1 MTKVE
6 IMPDDN
12 EIMVFFDNWLCTIE
26 VDVYETY
33 GNNTRNNTII
43 TMPSEDYRYLGMGEI
58 NKLIEKTIQN
68 PLLMK
73 ELQRLSQQVK
83 KGTKIPCHE
92 NSVEKLV
99 DSCISLIRE
108 YIEELEKELK
118 DILKKAKKTED
129 IGRKSK
135 EIRDATILYEKIRVG
150 KKALKPTAKLYI
162 QSCGD

>member
-12 EIMVFFDNWLCTIE
+12 EIMVFFDNWICTIE
-26 VDVYETY
+26 VDTVY
-33 GNNTRNNTII
+33 GNNAII
-43 TMPSEDYRYLGMGEI
+43 TMPSEDYRYLGNGKI
-58 NKLIEKTIQN
+58 NNLIETTIQN
-68 PLLMK
+68 PFFME

-83 KGTKIPCHE
+83 KGTKIPCYE
-92 NSVEKLV
+92 NSVKKLV

-108 YIEELEKELK
+108 YIEELEKELEN
-118 DILKKAKKTED
+118 ILKKAKKTED

-150 KKALKPTAKLYI
+150 KKALEPPAELYI